1 MWSVGGVM
9 VSIVAFQAVDPGSI
23 PGQRMCFLFFTFF
36 PFFSFKQLNEI
47 KFLFYLFIQ
56 CTVVTGLSEK
66 GTAKRTTSLQGTK
79 QLAPKCPFLRGSIH
93 STTYM
98 YLYNCHTPTLDT
110 ASAGNKP
117 GTRGPSVSK
126 AFRNCIVL
134 TINSLTAL
142 LHSCS

>member
-1 MWSVGGVM
+1 MCSYNTLLQD
-9 VSIVAFQAVDPGSI
+9 SPGK
-23 PGQRMCFLFFTFF
+23 GQLR
-36 PFFSFKQLNEI
+36 
-47 KFLFYLFIQ
+47 
-56 CTVVTGLSEK
+56 
-66 GTAKRTTSLQGTK
+66 GTKQGTK
-79 QLAPKCPFLRGSIH
+79 QLAPKVSFSQRLH
-93 STTYM
+93 ST